1 MALSSR
7 ASSRSQRK
15 LPLSVAALGFL
26 GGPTAHL
33 TTTPQL
39 PAPSTCSFLLSK
51 GPLFSRPGGLKETR
65 DSPSGGQHFR
75 CYRVTYTPPHIFL
88 LTSYMLP
95 RFADLKSKPYTLPRE
110 EGHRGRRGGL
120 APLSSGKELT
130 YWGKNAVLITFASFS
145 IGQILSFRHFNL

>member
-95 RFADLKSKPYTLPRE
+95 RFADLKSKPYTLQSPLA
-110 EGHRGRRGGL
+110 GRRATGAEEEAWPPCPL
-120 APLSSGKELT
+120 ARSLHTGEKMLCS
-130 YWGKNAVLITFASFS
+130 
-145 IGQILSFRHFNL
+145 